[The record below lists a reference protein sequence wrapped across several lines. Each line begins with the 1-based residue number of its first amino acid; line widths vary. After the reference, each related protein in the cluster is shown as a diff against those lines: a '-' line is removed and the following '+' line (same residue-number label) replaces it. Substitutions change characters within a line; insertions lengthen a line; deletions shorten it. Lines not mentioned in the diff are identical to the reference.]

1 MPDDTPDY
9 GIDDRLR
16 TALSGRYEIGERLG
30 EGGMATV
37 YDATDVRHGRR
48 VAVKVLR
55 PELSAMLGS
64 SRFLQEIQVT
74 ARLQHP
80 HILPLYDSGAADDLL
95 YYVMPLVQ
103 GGSLRDRLRE
113 ERELPVPEA
122 VSMLTA
128 LAGALDYAHRQGV
141 LHRDIKPENI
151 LLHDGQPMLADF
163 GIALAVSNAGSRR
176 LTQTGLSIGTPS
188 YMSPEQMSGER
199 ALDARSD
206 LYSLACVAYEAL
218 AGAPPFTGASVQAV
232 VAAVLIGKS
241 QPLEVVRPAVGEA
254 VSSAIHRALSPLPA
268 DRFSSGAEFAAALR
282 DERGAQ
288 RPRPKGRN
296 ARHQLAWLAGG
307 LLAGGVLSFGVAAKL
322 RRPAEPPLRRWSVVL
337 PDSIP
342 VALPGGSSTAGPH
355 STIALSPAGDRLA
368 YITS

>member
-1 MPDDTPDY
+1 MPDDTPDF
-9 GIDDRLR
+9 GIEDRLR
-16 TALSGRYEIGERLG
+16 TALSGRYDIGQRLG

-113 ERELPVPEA
+113 QRELPVPEA
-122 VSMLTA
+122 VSMVTA

-163 GIALAVSNAGSRR
+163 GIALAVSNAGSRPPDPDRTVDRHAELYEPRANVRGPAAEWPHRTLLAR
-176 LTQTGLSIGTPS
+176 LCPGTNAPPNAALHRKRRAS
-188 YMSPEQMSGER
+188 GGCPPVERQSHPLQVLPPRGER
-199 ALDARSD
+199 NGSPHSWGPSALRVHNSK
-206 LYSLACVAYEAL
+206 CPQFRRVAKK
-218 AGAPPFTGASVQAV
+218 GAPT
-232 VAAVLIGKS
+232 S
-241 QPLEVVRPAVGEA
+241 QPNQNCRPMARG
-254 VSSAIHRALSPLPA
+254 SCFL
-268 DRFSSGAEFAAALR
+268 
-282 DERGAQ
+282 RGALTFE
-288 RPRPKGRN
+288 K
-296 ARHQLAWLAGG
+296 HII
-307 LLAGGVLSFGVAAKL
+307 S
-322 RRPAEPPLRRWSVVL
+322 AETS
-337 PDSIP
+337 SI
-342 VALPGGSSTAGPH
+342 
-355 STIALSPAGDRLA
+355 
-368 YITS
+368 